1 MGLGRNRG
9 GRDQPEGVNSDAYL
23 CLSPQVTPG
32 FEEKDRNTCHVSLCK
47 PGCNPGCDGLAFP
60 VSSCWECCPSLFLR
74 QSQAVRQGGP
84 CEAHSLLG
92 CSARTKGVLMIHR
105 VLRLQG
111 PQARGP
117 AGNTGVLQNPPES
130 SCHAT
135 GCRAAGEGFKT
146 QNFSV
151 EIIPTR
157 SSHVITLFLDVL

>member
-1 MGLGRNRG
+1 
-9 GRDQPEGVNSDAYL
+9 
-23 CLSPQVTPG
+23 
-32 FEEKDRNTCHVSLCK
+32 
-47 PGCNPGCDGLAFP
+47 
-60 VSSCWECCPSLFLR
+60 
-74 QSQAVRQGGP
+74 
-84 CEAHSLLG
+84 
-92 CSARTKGVLMIHR
+92 MIHR

-151 EIIPTR
+151 EITPELLLHDTLVATISLSFQE
-157 SSHVITLFLDVL
+157 SSQVA